1 VTPRL
6 TQFATTLAVVA
17 AAVCSVA
24 SGAAH
29 AQNITEWSSETRT
42 ILAFKVN
49 ADALRRLLPPGWE
62 SAPSTAPAS
71 PGANLNVTVME
82 RAVILDP
89 QGKPLRTG
97 TSRYVV
103 LGAPARN
110 AQTGQTNTMIVSGI
124 SAEGAGAYGVY
135 LTASAAR
142 LERTVTGDADQQSRV
157 TETWAFA
164 ATSGER
170 IDLHVVYRRAPVA
183 KSHVDSVVRSALHPE
198 FQRTYRIDQAV
209 DIVRGTGVTDR
220 VEQLTFKATG
230 AKLAPLFDGSE
241 TLLSVSAI
249 PFYVREISVP

>member
-6 TQFATTLAVVA
+6 NRFATFVSLVAVLCGVA
-17 AAVCSVA
+17 AGS
-24 SGAAH
+24 AH
-29 AQNITEWSSETRT
+29 AQNLTEWSSETRT

-49 ADALRRLLPPGWE
+49 ADALRKLLPQGWE
-62 SAPSTAPAS
+62 SAPSAAPAS

-82 RAVILDP
+82 RAIVLDP
-89 QGKPLRTG
+89 QGKPLRSG

-110 AQTGQTNTMIVSGI
+110 TQTGQTNTVIISGI

-142 LERTVTGDADQQSRV
+142 LERTVAGEADQQSRV
-157 TETWAFA
+157 TESWAFA

-170 IDLHVVYRRAPVA
+170 IDLQVAYRRGPVA
-183 KSHVDSVVRSALHPE
+183 KSHVDTVVRSALHPE
-198 FQRTYRIDQAV
+198 FQRTYHIDQAV
-209 DIVRGTGVTDR
+209 DIVRGTGLTDR

-230 AKLAPLFDGSE
+230 AKLATLFDGSE